1 MVKRLGKSAVFAISH
16 DVNWSGTLGCSRTL
30 PKKQRRVLNLLRVH
44 SYRMSIVMEGES
56 FVDICLVRGVMMVR
70 V

>member
-1 MVKRLGKSAVFAISH
+1 MLSLQYHMMLVGQVLCAVEELF
-16 DVNWSGTLGCSRTL
+16 L
-30 PKKQRRVLNLLRVH
+30 VLNSLRVH